1 MTPQKIVR
9 KVKNKESN
17 SIQAS
22 LKKMIII
29 IPVFNEGSN
38 IQILLGTLSK
48 KVPHANLLFVD
59 DNSKD
64 DTVKQIKTYSKKM
77 KGKVKGEYFKK
88 IYQKL
93 GL

>member
-29 IPVFNEGSN
+29 IPVFNEAP
-38 IQILLGTLSK
+38 IFKFYWELFLK
-48 KVPHANLLFVD
+48 KSLMP
-59 DNSKD
+59 
-64 DTVKQIKTYSKKM
+64 I
-77 KGKVKGEYFKK
+77 YF
-88 IYQKL
+88 L
-93 GL
+93 

>member
-59 DNSKD
+59 DNSRD
-64 DTVKQIKTYSKKM
+64 DRFSSS
-77 KGKVKGEYFKK
+77 
-88 IYQKL
+88 
-93 GL
+93 GLNCRILLFCNLLN